1 MNDIEKILFARTETD
16 NNYPGLVVIREIQ
29 QKTNHILN
37 PENTEPLKLHE
48 NMIDAIR
55 ATLYGRVIDPKLMP
69 IINLEVENKLNR
81 QIESRESRRT
91 MASFGGRRKMRRR
104 SRKYKKNKKYK

>member
-1 MNDIEKILFARTETD
+1 MNDIEKILFVRTEKD

-37 PENTEPLKLHE
+37 PANKEPLKLHE

-55 ATLYGRVIDPKLMP
+55 ATLYGRVIDPGLMS
-69 IINLEVENKLNR
+69 IINQEVQDKLNR
-81 QIESRESRRT
+81 QIESREPTRT
-91 MASFGGRRKMRRR
+91 MASFGGRRKTRRR
-104 SRKYKKNKKYK
+104 SRKYKKNKK

>member
-69 IINLEVENKLNR
+69 IINREVETKLNR
-81 QIESRESRRT
+81 QVESRESRPRT
-91 MASFGGRRKMRRR
+91 MASFGGRRKTRRR
-104 SRKYKKNKKYK
+104 SRKYKKYK